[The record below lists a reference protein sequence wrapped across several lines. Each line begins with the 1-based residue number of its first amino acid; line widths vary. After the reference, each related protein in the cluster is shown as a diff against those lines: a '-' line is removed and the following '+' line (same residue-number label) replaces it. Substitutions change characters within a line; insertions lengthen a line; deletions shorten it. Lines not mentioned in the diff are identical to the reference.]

1 MSRSFKVFK
10 QHDYSDCGFAC
21 VQMLANHYGKRFTLN
36 YLKEKADYSKEGLSL
51 KCLKRLLNSTGFDCE
66 AVSIPMQYIKSAPL
80 PAILFWE
87 KKHYVIIYNRNVEKD
102 RYCIADPY
110 VGKSTVSEEELYR
123 NWEYRDNTG
132 VVILSEPNEEFD
144 KIKEPRDNTT
154 RRLLG
159 KVYSILKKHRKRV
172 LSIGLLSVICLIAD
186 FLMPFLL
193 QTSFDSGISQKNIHI
208 ILMIAM
214 FQVCILAGNL
224 VSNGVISL
232 VTSRLGWKLNYEMAH
247 EYLSKLFSFSL
258 SFFDK
263 NNSGDL
269 IQKLDDQDRLRGFIM
284 QIPRTIL
291 PLVLNLIVLTAIFIY
306 YNALLYL
313 CFMFF
318 FAIEITWNCIF
329 VTKRKRLD
337 NSSFCLSSK
346 NRNMINECIYG
357 IKDIKC
363 SGSQNVV
370 LTRWT
375 KIQDGVLELGLRTTK
390 LLTICTSGQSFI
402 SGIKDI
408 LLTVLT
414 SVLVIKSNLTVGEML
429 AVGFI
434 IGRLSGPFNS
444 ILTLVSQ
451 SQDAKFSFER
461 VDSILNMK
469 PEKTGET
476 ESREMSVEFVN
487 CSFRY
492 FPTSEFIL
500 KNLSIT
506 IEAGKVT
513 AIVGESGCGKTTL
526 LKLILGMYKPVEGN
540 AFYGSI
546 PVERANLEAWRD
558 KIGIVMQDGILFS
571 DTILA
576 NVALSDLNPSR
587 EKAKECLEMV
597 GLRDFVEG
605 LPFGLETI
613 IGNLGIDVSGGQKQR
628 LLIARALYQ
637 QPDLLI
643 LDEATS
649 SLDAM
654 NESLI
659 SKNIQKYQRGKTLII
674 SAHRL
679 STIKNA
685 DKIIVLKDGV
695 VAESGTHGELLTAH
709 GAYYQ
714 LIKSQM

>member
-1 MSRSFKVFK
+1 
-10 QHDYSDCGFAC
+10 
-21 VQMLANHYGKRFTLN
+21 
-36 YLKEKADYSKEGLSL
+36 
-51 KCLKRLLNSTGFDCE
+51 
-66 AVSIPMQYIKSAPL
+66 
-80 PAILFWE
+80 
-87 KKHYVIIYNRNVEKD
+87 
-102 RYCIADPY
+102 
-110 VGKSTVSEEELYR
+110 
-123 NWEYRDNTG
+123 
-132 VVILSEPNEEFD
+132 
-144 KIKEPRDNTT
+144 
-154 RRLLG
+154 
-159 KVYSILKKHRKRV
+159 
-172 LSIGLLSVICLIAD
+172 
-186 FLMPFLL
+186 
-193 QTSFDSGISQKNIHI
+193 
-208 ILMIAM
+208 
-214 FQVCILAGNL
+214 
-224 VSNGVISL
+224 
-232 VTSRLGWKLNYEMAH
+232 
-247 EYLSKLFSFSL
+247 
-258 SFFDK
+258 
-263 NNSGDL
+263 
-269 IQKLDDQDRLRGFIM
+269 
-284 QIPRTIL
+284 
-291 PLVLNLIVLTAIFIY
+291 
-306 YNALLYL
+306 
-313 CFMFF
+313 
-318 FAIEITWNCIF
+318 
-329 VTKRKRLD
+329 
-337 NSSFCLSSK
+337 
-346 NRNMINECIYG
+346 
-357 IKDIKC
+357 
-363 SGSQNVV
+363 
-370 LTRWT
+370 
-375 KIQDGVLELGLRTTK
+375 
-390 LLTICTSGQSFI
+390 
-402 SGIKDI
+402 
-408 LLTVLT
+408 
-414 SVLVIKSNLTVGEML
+414 ML

-476 ESREMSVEFVN
+476 ESRDMSVEFVN

-695 VAESGTHGELLTAH
+695 VAESGTHGELLAAH
-709 GAYYQ
+709 EVYYQ